1 MNSIVRLFFV
11 AACLCVMCQRWS
23 IADTQAEAMQAIAAS
38 MRAQWQKP
46 DLLLELPV
54 IVVQEDVAIADW
66 ILGEK
71 GGRALL
77 RKQHEIWQTLMCGGS
92 ELKFAH
98 RLQQAGVNPSVAET
112 LAQRLRA
119 LEASLDA
126 AQRQRIDSFQGVMDF
141 MQVKEHPHAH

>member
-1 MNSIVRLFFV
+1 MNSIVSLFFV

-23 IADTQAEAMQAIAAS
+23 VADTQAEAMQAIEAS

-77 RKQHEIWQTLMCGGS
+77 RQQQGAWHTMMCGGS
-92 ELKFAH
+92 ELKSAR
-98 RLQQAGVNPSVAET
+98 RLQHAGVNPAVAES
-112 LAQRLRA
+112 LAQQLRER
-119 LEASLDA
+119 EASLDG
-126 AQRQRIDSFQGVMDF
+126 AQKQRIDSFQGVMDF
-141 MQVKEHPHAH
+141 TQSGEHPHAH